1 LDTLVLD
8 SCQKIDVKEFENLKF
23 CNQLSNLNAGFTN
36 LDGETWV
43 KVIKPPIV
51 YIDISGIVLDLDH
64 VKGLL
69 KVCHSTLLTVH
80 CGIKTWFLTSYP
92 NFNQMV
98 DPNTSNQKEASNFNL
113 LYFIKGH

>member
-36 LDGETWV
+36 LDGETLV

-51 YIDISGIVLDLDH
+51 YIDISGIMLDLDH

-69 KVCHSTLLTVH
+69 QVCHSTLLTVH
-80 CGIKTWFLTSYP
+80 CGINNS
-92 NFNQMV
+92 V
-98 DPNTSNQKEASNFNL
+98 SKEQFEDVNRQYRDVCFSFSPPR
-113 LYFIKGH
+113 YDFYW